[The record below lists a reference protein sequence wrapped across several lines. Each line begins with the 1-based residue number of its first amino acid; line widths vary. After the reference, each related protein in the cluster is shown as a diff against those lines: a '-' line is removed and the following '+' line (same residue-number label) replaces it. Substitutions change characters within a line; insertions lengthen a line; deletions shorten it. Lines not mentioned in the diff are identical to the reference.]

1 MIPMYKFEEMLVT
14 QWFDMLTT
22 NDDQKDPT
30 YVYQLNAS
38 QDFAFDG
45 QNKIAGIYYIRTDKE
60 SIEKL
65 EPFCT
70 VTKLSFSE
78 MVYLSDVFSR
88 ALSPGEDEIKNLAAK
103 GEAFRYLE
111 DLEKDLP
118 STVGLKNLSEK
129 IAVKYFDNSTMGFI
143 RRIFSALNNI
153 FRKYNLYLSTG
164 IYWPGDSCTYAV
176 KVVSR
181 IDRIL
186 PTLVKT
192 ALEASK
198 EILSKCLEI
207 TLEDLESME
216 LGELKKNYHK
226 KILTLHPDKNKDPK
240 AQEKF
245 EEINQVWGDY
255 SHLINLNAELIE
267 PKLIEDGDKELES
280 PKEIKEDEN
289 LLQEPQKEL
298 TTHSMADI
306 D

>member
-1 MIPMYKFEEMLVT
+1 M
-14 QWFDMLTT
+14 
-22 NDDQKDPT
+22 
-30 YVYQLNAS
+30 
-38 QDFAFDG
+38 
-45 QNKIAGIYYIRTDKE
+45 
-60 SIEKL
+60 
-65 EPFCT
+65 
-70 VTKLSFSE
+70 
-78 MVYLSDVFSR
+78 
-88 ALSPGEDEIKNLAAK
+88 
-103 GEAFRYLE
+103 
-111 DLEKDLP
+111 
-118 STVGLKNLSEK
+118 
-129 IAVKYFDNSTMGFI
+129 MGVI

-164 IYWPGDSCTYAV
+164 IYWPGDSCTYAL
-176 KVVSR
+176 KVVSK

-198 EILSKCLEI
+198 EVLSKCLEI

-216 LGELKKNYHK
+216 FGELKKNYHK

-240 AQEKF
+240 ALEKF
-245 EEINQVWGDY
+245 EEINQIWGDY